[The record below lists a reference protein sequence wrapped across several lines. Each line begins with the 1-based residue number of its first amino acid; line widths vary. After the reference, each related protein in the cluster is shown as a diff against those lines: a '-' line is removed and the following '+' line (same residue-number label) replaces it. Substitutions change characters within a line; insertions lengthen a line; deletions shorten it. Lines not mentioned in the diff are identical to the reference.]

1 MYLVF
6 MGLRVDLKN
15 SNFQL
20 LYMYLLDNISCCNEI
35 FRISCV
41 NIVIHVV

>member
-20 LYMYLLDNISCCNEI
+20 LYMYLLDNISCCKDI
-35 FRISCV
+35 ISCV